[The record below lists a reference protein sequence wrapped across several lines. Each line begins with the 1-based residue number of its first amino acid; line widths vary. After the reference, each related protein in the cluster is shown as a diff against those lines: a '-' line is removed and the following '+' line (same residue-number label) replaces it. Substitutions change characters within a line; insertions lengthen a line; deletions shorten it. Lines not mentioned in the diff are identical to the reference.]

1 MIWGIMPYA
10 YNLRSG
16 MVEVE
21 VLVQGKP
28 SQYNMKC
35 AEKQPQIQGDTKVRL
50 QWEETDASVG
60 V

>member
-28 SQYNMKC
+28 SQYNKTC
-35 AEKQPQIQGDTKVRL
+35 LK
-50 QWEETDASVG
+50 
-60 V
+60 